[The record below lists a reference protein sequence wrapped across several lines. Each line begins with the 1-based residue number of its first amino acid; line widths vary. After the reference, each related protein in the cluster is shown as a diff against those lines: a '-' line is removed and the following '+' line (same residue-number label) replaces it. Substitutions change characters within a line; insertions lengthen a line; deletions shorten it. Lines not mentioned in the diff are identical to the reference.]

1 MSDYFPRQ
9 ILAAAIQGGKLKARD
24 PKAPISIWNFEG
36 RQRQQQATRAKHPQ
50 HQRIRVLNAKQWP
63 NV

>member
-36 RQRQQQATRAKHPQ
+36 RQRRQQATPA
-50 HQRIRVLNAKQWP
+50 HQSVKC
-63 NV
+63 